1 MFDLPYLFDN
11 YEQVHKVTEGQ
22 IGQKLLKSLGS
33 KRLVGLAIWDNG
45 FKQMNANR
53 PLRRVDDFKG
63 LKLRIF
69 SSKVLDAQMRALGA
83 IPQVLAASEMYS
95 AMQTGVV
102 DRNENTESTFWQLK
116 FYEVQTYLTLSS
128 HGYVGYAVV
137 MNKDFWE
144 ALPADIRAIREGAIK
159 EATAYN
165 NQIAEKENA
174 DALEQVRK
182 TGRTEVITLTAE
194 QKAEWKKA
202 LAKVHRETEGRVGKD
217 LLESIY
223 KETGADPN
231 RL

>member
-1 MFDLPYLFDN
+1 MVRRFSELGPVSAPPGMRPPRRQSRF
-11 YEQVHKVTEGQ
+11 VTAGMAV
-22 IGQKLLKSLGS
+22 LG
-33 KRLVGLAIWDNG
+33 VIA
-45 FKQMNANR
+45 
-53 PLRRVDDFKG
+53 
-63 LKLRIF
+63 
-69 SSKVLDAQMRALGA
+69 
-83 IPQVLAASEMYS
+83 LAAV
-95 AMQTGVV
+95 ALTGVV
-102 DRNENTESTFWQLK
+102 YYSGD
-116 FYEVQTYLTLSS
+116 
-128 HGYVGYAVV
+128 
-137 MNKDFWE
+137 
-144 ALPADIRAIREGAIK
+144 
-159 EATAYN
+159 N